1 MFAETAGYHRRM
13 ATSPSGSVL
22 VVGAS
27 RGIGSA
33 IAAGFSAAGHEVLAW
48 ARSSPD
54 DRDGPPVRFDHVDV
68 RSPDE
73 VAAALGREAA
83 SGFVPDVVVYVAG
96 IAKWGLVAEQADDEW
111 RGVLDVNAVGAHTV
125 LRAFWSAFGRHPH
138 RVIAIC
144 SDAAGFPAAGR
155 SAYHASK
162 AAMSMLFES
171 YRREVRDS
179 GVLVTIVYLGKVNT
193 TLSSRTDEQNAR
205 ALQPEQVAR
214 TVVDLARVDATIEV
228 RSIELSSV
236 RSPFGP

>member
-13 ATSPSGSVL
+13 APSPGKVL

-33 IAAGFSAAGHEVLAW
+33 IAAAFSSAGHEVLAW

-54 DRDGPPVRFDHVDV
+54 DRDGGPPVRFDHVDV
-68 RSPDE
+68 RSPAG
-73 VAAALGREAA
+73 VAAALAREAA
-83 SGFVPDVVVYVAG
+83 RGFVPDVLVYVAG
-96 IAKWGLVAEQADDEW
+96 IAKWGLVADQADEDW
-111 RGVLDVNAVGAHTV
+111 RAVIDINAVGAHTV
-125 LRAFWSAFGRHPH
+125 LKAFWDAFGRHPR
-138 RVIAIC
+138 RVIAIS

-162 AAMSMLFES
+162 AALSMLFES
-171 YRREVRDS
+171 YRQEVRDS

-193 TLSSRTDEQNAR
+193 TLSPRSPERNAR

-214 TVVDLARVDATIEV
+214 TVLELTGFDDTIEI

-236 RSPFGP
+236 RSPFGQ